1 SLRINDEHIVLEAGE
16 EGVLQLRVVEYGD
29 YCEIDDE
36 EMVHNSNN
44 PAIKQLKIGKYHIK
58 FGDRANPFEFNLQV
72 LI

>member
-1 SLRINDEHIVLEAGE
+1 M
-16 EGVLQLRVVEYGD
+16 VEYGD

-44 PAIKQLKIGKYHIK
+44 PAIKQLKIGTYYIK
-58 FGDRANPFEFNLQV
+58 FGDRASPFEFNLKV